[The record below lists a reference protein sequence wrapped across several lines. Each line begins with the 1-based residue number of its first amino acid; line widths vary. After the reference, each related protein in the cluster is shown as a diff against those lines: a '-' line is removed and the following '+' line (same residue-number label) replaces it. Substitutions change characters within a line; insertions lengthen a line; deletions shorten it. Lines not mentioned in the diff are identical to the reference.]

1 MNHEREAMKTT
12 ILKDEHILSLIRRL
26 HDDKMEINRIKLEHY
41 GRYDTDDHGFICD
54 PEFRFTFPVDSAD
67 GVLRGPVPIGKA
79 LRKYMSEIPAYV
91 NPSSALAGA
100 WYGSLSSFVKVG
112 FDPGLIPDDLREVW
126 RKYDTYPGW
135 SGMNH
140 CGPDMSIG
148 LSLGWG
154 GLRKK
159 IEYYRGFNAPADTSF
174 YDGELEYIIGV
185 QEWVARLAA
194 QARKMS
200 DESDDPWEK
209 ENLLRIAEM
218 NEWLTENPPRT
229 LREACQFIAHFQ
241 TVDRVYFLGGALDQL
256 DELLRPWY
264 ERDFKAGII
273 TDDEVVWMIA
283 SLFFNDTHYSQIAGP
298 TPDGSRDTASRM
310 SFLILEAMHVLG
322 IPANIALRV
331 HDGVNEELLR
341 RSLEYTMEDG
351 SGVSYS
357 LNTGTAK
364 GFARNGYPEALGRMR
379 KKVGCNWT
387 VIPGR
392 EYALQDVTRA
402 NMAYALRYA
411 LEDLRGEEERS
422 TERLFGL
429 FERHVRVIVDSIK
442 RGYDIHYES
451 KSKNCPE
458 TVLNPFMHGPIERG
472 LDCSGGGVDIL
483 DLNIDGIGLTTVADS
498 FAAIEQRVEEEKRI
512 TWDELY
518 AALDANWENSEPV
531 RLMMKNIDRFGAP
544 RSRSDKWALRA
555 RDCFVRACKDG
566 GTPVHHLPVTPGL
579 FSHGEVYAYG
589 RKLPAT
595 PNGRFNGDPICH
607 SAEPDPGFARSYNTF
622 SPSLKATAVAMIQ
635 PGYGNSSPLHLDID
649 ASMLSKEG
657 GIDALMALIHTHDRM
672 GGTLINL
679 NCLSKETLLEAH
691 ADPSTHPDLVVRVTG
706 YSAFFASLSKEYR
719 QQVVDRFLSN

>member
-1 MNHEREAMKTT
+1 MKTT
-12 ILKDEHILSLIRRL
+12 ILKDEHIISLIRRRRE
-26 HDDKMEINRIKLEHY
+26 DKMEVNRIKLEHF
-41 GRYDTDDHGFICD
+41 GKYDTDDHGFIYD
-54 PEFRFTFPVDSAD
+54 PDFRFTCETDSED

-79 LRKYMSEIPAYV
+79 LRKYLNEIKAYV

-100 WYGSLSSFVKVG
+100 WYGAVNSFVKIG
-112 FDPGLIPDDLREVW
+112 FDQKLVPDELRELW
-126 RKYDTYPGW
+126 RRYDTYPGW
-135 SGMNH
+135 NGMNH

-154 GLRKK
+154 GLRRKT
-159 IEYYRGFNAPADTSF
+159 EYWRGFNAPADTSF
-174 YDGELEYIIGV
+174 YDGELEYLTGV
-185 QEWVARLAA
+185 QEWVTRLAA
-194 QARKMS
+194 QARSMAETAK
-200 DESDDPWEK
+200 DPWERD
-209 ENLLRIAEM
+209 NLLQIAEM
-218 NEWLTENPPRT
+218 NEWLVENPPRT

-241 TVDRVYFLGGALDQL
+241 TIDRVYFLGGALDQL

-264 ERDFKAGII
+264 ERDVKAGLV
-273 TDDEVVWMIA
+273 TDDEAVWMIA

-298 TPDGSRDTASRM
+298 APDGSRDTASRM

-402 NMAYALRYA
+402 NMAFALHYA
-411 LEDLRGEEERS
+411 LEDIRKEDDRS
-422 TERLFGL
+422 TERLFEL
-429 FERHVRVIVDSIK
+429 FEKHVRVIVGSIK
-442 RGYDIHYES
+442 RGYDIHYEE

-458 TVLNPFMHGPIERG
+458 IVLNPFMHGPIERG
-472 LDCSGGGVDIL
+472 LDCSAGGVDIL
-483 DLNIDGIGLTTVADS
+483 DLNIDGIGLTTAADS
-498 FAAIEQRVEEEKRI
+498 FAAIEQRIEEEKRI
-512 TWDELY
+512 SWDDLF
-518 AALDANWENSEPV
+518 AALDSDWKNAENV
-531 RLMMKNIDRFGAP
+531 RLMMKNIERFGAP
-544 RSRSDKWALRA
+544 RSRADKWAVRI
-555 RDCFVRACKDG
+555 RDCFVRACRDG
-566 GTPVHHLPVTPGL
+566 GTPKHNLPVTPGL
-579 FSHGEVYAYG
+579 FSHGEVYTYG
-589 RKLPAT
+589 RNLPAT
-595 PNGRFNGDPICH
+595 PNGRFGGDPICH

-657 GIDALMALIHTHDRM
+657 GIEALAALIHAHERM

-719 QQVVDRFLSN
+719 QQVVDRFLSE

>member
-41 GRYDTDDHGFICD
+41 GRYDTDDHGFIYD
-54 PEFRFTFPVDSAD
+54 PEFRFTFPVDSED

-331 HDGVNEELLR
+331 HDGINEELLR
-341 RSLEYTMEDG
+341 RSLEYTVEDG

-472 LDCSGGGVDIL
+472 LDCSEGGVDIL